1 MQPLRTHASIYLT
14 AQHHPDPDLRKLIS
28 RRIEELTDY
37 TEDLAELIHIFILE
51 PSDTL
56 TTVDVQLGFS
66 LAERPIDV
74 IESHPGWYEL
84 TIVLSGDGFGVVLY
98 VPKHQEM
105 DPKLLEICAS
115 HSPSEPEEPMP

>member
-1 MQPLRTHASIYLT
+1 MHPLRTHASIIHT
-14 AQHHPDPDLRKLIS
+14 AHNYPDPTLRKLIS
-28 RRIEELTDY
+28 QRIDELSDY
-37 TEDLAELIHIFILE
+37 TEDLADLIHILILE

-84 TIVLSGDGFGVVLY
+84 TIVLSDDGIGVVLY
-98 VPKHQEM
+98 IPKHPDT
-105 DPKLLEICAS
+105 DPQLLDICAS
-115 HSPSEPEEPMP
+115 LSKDPMP